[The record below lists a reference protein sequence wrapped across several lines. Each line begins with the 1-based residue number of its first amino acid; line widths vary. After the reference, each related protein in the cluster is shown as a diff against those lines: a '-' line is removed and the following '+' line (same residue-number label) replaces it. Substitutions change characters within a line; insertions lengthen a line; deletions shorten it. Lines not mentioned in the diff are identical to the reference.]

1 MKAFILAAGQ
11 GSRLL
16 PLTSETPK
24 TLLNIS
30 GTTILEYQLVT
41 LASCGIHEVVI
52 IGGFRMDKLRESA
65 ERYVALHGLHLT
77 LKFVHN
83 KEYDRTNNL
92 FSLWLA
98 REEMTG
104 DFVVINGDNVF
115 DRRALIRSMAVKDA
129 SVIMAIHRN
138 PSYDDED
145 MKVRIAGDRV
155 IEVSKKIDNQIASG
169 ESIGLRVFRGPGVEG
184 FRHAMDMEM
193 LEDVERKAFFVK
205 AIQYMIDHSHEVAYA
220 DVTEYQY
227 GELDFH
233 EDLKDLQLTMSG
245 MMLQTIMLYTNP
257 AGVYAQGFKVYGNA
271 ALKRAG

>member
-52 IGGFRMDKLRESA
+52 IGGFRMDKLREAA
-65 ERYVALHGLHLT
+65 ERYVALHGLNLT
-77 LKFVHN
+77 LKFIHN

-115 DRRALIRSMAVKDA
+115 DRRTLIRSMAVKDA